1 MPRIVPKAKVKTIIK
16 SNLDNTWWTKS
27 KNNEIH
33 FSFCSWIQLA
43 LLYPNFKKKGIEF
56 ISIFSFQAEC
66 ADCWKPKTK
75 QTFWIL
81 VFFFKNC
88 QKSRLENNCGGE
100 KESWEELILEEN
112 AVQGVVHQI
121 DLVNELG
128 TVDQGRNRL
137 EI

>member
-1 MPRIVPKAKVKTIIK
+1 MLTAESRKQNKRF
-16 SNLDNTWWTKS
+16 
-27 KNNEIH
+27 E
-33 FSFCSWIQLA
+33 FSF
-43 LLYPNFKKKGIEF
+43 
-56 ISIFSFQAEC
+56 FS
-66 ADCWKPKTK
+66 K
-75 QTFWIL
+75 IY
-81 VFFFKNC
+81 